1 MTKLST
7 DTTISDGEARLGGT
21 AIGLPRCN
29 AGRGKRAE
37 LRSVIC
43 GILRQHRRTA
53 LVSSATMLMLGSV
66 STHAQEKQDS
76 GPQAATSSLEEIVVS
91 AQRRSETIQNVPYN
105 ISVVGGDT
113 LESSAVVSLNDL
125 TRLVPGLT
133 TVDEGPAARA
143 GTSNLTLRGI
153 RTDSPGGG
161 LTGEAYDGLT
171 VNPISTYFGETPVFF
186 QMPLQ
191 DVERVE
197 VLRGPQGTL
206 YGSGA
211 EAGTIRIVPKRP
223 ELDEFSGEADANG
236 GYTEFAPSGNSSI
249 HGMLNIPIA
258 DQFAVRVVAGY
269 DHLAGF
275 IKAVDRFVLGAGGT
289 PVPSIPG
296 DLTSGPVLEPVERG
310 VNSSNQWFAR
320 AALRWQPS
328 SAIDLQLDY
337 LHQKTNVADTQWGSP
352 IYSGGVFEDDGNH
365 WPNASVLLR
374 PGCNYCTTNFV
385 AEPYNDETDLVSLVG
400 TFDVGLATITSASSY
415 YDKKNLTFADGTP
428 GMINIGGNSFIT
440 YFPYNYFPRTTNPQH
455 TYDDDHSIVQEL
467 RMVSKQG
474 GRFDYVVGL
483 YYQEQKNFMDMTQV
497 DPGVIEYL
505 AATGQPSPAPATYGD
520 ANYLIDRH
528 TTFTDKAIFG
538 ELTLHVTDAWQVT
551 GGARF
556 FRQSFLLDDIQ
567 LLPICGAIC
576 AQNLVDPTGRT
587 TSQANDVV
595 NNHLWK
601 LNTSYDLSATTK
613 LYATFSEGFRRGGA
627 GGLPISGPY
636 ASEPAYQTF
645 KPEFLKNYEVGIKG
659 SLLDRRVRYFADVY
673 LANISDFQ
681 LNELSLSGI
690 PGAFNGR
697 DARTEGV
704 EFQVDA
710 APTDRLVLG
719 LGYAFT
725 KAYVREAFNILDY
738 PPYALIP
745 SLGGTGETTS
755 LFYGPIPAGAKLPGV
770 PQESVTV
777 SGDYTVPEGVMGRAD
792 WTWKFHLDAN
802 YRSSEQANISPTSV
816 FNWTIP
822 SAFLANAR
830 ATLTTSRQWSY
841 DMFVNNIT
849 SATAYSGS
857 EFAQTIPNPYS
868 LRNVTRPRTIGIGM
882 RYAFGKKP

>member
-1 MTKLST
+1 
-7 DTTISDGEARLGGT
+7 
-21 AIGLPRCN
+21 
-29 AGRGKRAE
+29 
-37 LRSVIC
+37 
-43 GILRQHRRTA
+43 
-53 LVSSATMLMLGSV
+53 MLMLGGV
-66 STHAQEKQDS
+66 TTHAQEKQ
-76 GPQAATSSLEEIVVS
+76 GPGQQAAIPGLEEIVVT

-105 ISVVGGDT
+105 ISALGGDT
-113 LESSAVVSLNDL
+113 LEGSAVVSLNDL

-143 GTSNLTLRGI
+143 GYSSLTLRGI

-161 LTGEAYDGLT
+161 LTGEAYDSLT
-171 VNPISTYFGETPVFF
+171 VNAISTYFGETPVFF

-223 ELDEFSGEADANG
+223 EFGAFSGEADANG
-236 GYTEFAPSGNSSI
+236 SYTEFAPNENASI
-249 HGMLNIPIA
+249 HGILNVPIA
-258 DQFAVRVVAGY
+258 DQLALRLVAGY

-275 IKAVDRFVLGAGGT
+275 VKAVDRFVLGAGGT

-296 DLTSGPVLEPVERG
+296 NLTSGPVLEPVERG

-320 AALRWQPS
+320 GALRWQPS
-328 SAIDLQLDY
+328 AAIDLQLDY
-337 LHQKTNVADTQWGSP
+337 VHQKTNVADPQWGSP
-352 IYSGGVFEDDGNH
+352 IYKGGRFDDSGDH
-365 WPNASVLLR
+365 WPNGSVVLR
-374 PGCNYCTTNFV
+374 PGCDYCTTNFV
-385 AEPYNDETDLVSLVG
+385 AEPYNDRTDLVSLVG

-428 GMINIGGNSFIT
+428 GMINIGGTSFIT

-455 TYDDDHSIVQEL
+455 TRDDDHSFIQEL
-467 RMVSKQG
+467 RVVSKQG

-483 YYQEQKNFMDMTQV
+483 YYQEQKNYMDMIQV
-497 DPGVIEYL
+497 DPGITEYL
-505 AATGQPSPAPATYGD
+505 AAIGQPSPAPAIYD
-520 ANYLIDRH
+520 DENYLINRH

-538 ELTLHVTDAWQVT
+538 ELTLHLTDAWQVT

-556 FRQSFLLDDIQ
+556 FRQSFLLDEVQ

-587 TSQANDVV
+587 ASHSYNVV

-601 LNTSYDLSATTK
+601 VNSSYDLSATTK
-613 LYATFSEGFRRGGA
+613 LYATYSEGFRRGGA
-627 GGLPISGPY
+627 GGLPTSGPY
-636 ASEPAYQTF
+636 ASEPAYRTF
-645 KPEFLKNYEVGIKG
+645 KPEYLKNYELGIKG
-659 SLLDRRVRYFADVY
+659 SLLDRRLRYFADVY
-673 LANISDFQ
+673 LANIHDFQ

-710 APTDRLVLG
+710 APTDRLILG
-719 LGYAFT
+719 LGYAYT
-725 KAYVREAFNILDY
+725 KAYVRESFDILDY

-745 SLGGTGETTS
+745 SLGGKGQTTS
-755 LFYGPIPAGAKLPGV
+755 LFYGAIPAGAKLPGV
-770 PQESVTV
+770 PQHSLTV
-777 SGDYTVPEGVMGRAD
+777 SGDYTLPGGVSGRAD
-792 WTWKFHLDAN
+792 GTWTFHLDAN

-822 SAFLANAR
+822 SAFLVNAR

-841 DMFVNNIT
+841 DIFVNNIT
-849 SATAYSGS
+849 SDTAYSGS

-868 LRNVTRPRTIGIGM
+868 LRNVTRPRTIGVGI
-882 RYAFGKKP
+882 RYGFGKIR

>member
-1 MTKLST
+1 MST
-7 DTTISDGEARLGGT
+7 SNSVGYR
-21 AIGLPRCN
+21 
-29 AGRGKRAE
+29 KRAE
-37 LRSVIC
+37 FRSLVC
-43 GILRQHRRTA
+43 GILRQHRRVA
-53 LVSSATMLMLGSV
+53 LMSSATVLMLGGV
-66 STHAQEKQDS
+66 AAHAQEKQD
-76 GPQAATSSLEEIVVS
+76 PDQKAATPGLEEIVVS
-91 AQRRSETIQNVPYN
+91 AQRRSETIQDVPYN
-105 ISVVGGDT
+105 ISALSADT

-143 GTSNLTLRGI
+143 GYNNLTLRGI

-161 LTGEAYDGLT
+161 LAGEAYDSLT
-171 VNPISTYFGETPVFF
+171 VNAISTYFGETPVFF

-223 ELDEFSGEADANG
+223 EFGVFSGEADANG
-236 GYTEFAPSGNSSI
+236 SYTEFAPNENASI
-249 HGMLNIPIA
+249 HGMLNVPIA
-258 DQFAVRVVAGY
+258 DQLALRLVAGY

-275 IKAVDRFVLGAGGT
+275 VKAVDRFVLGAGGA

-320 AALRWQPS
+320 GALRWQPS
-328 SAIDLQLDY
+328 DAIGLQLDY
-337 LHQKTNVADTQWGSP
+337 VHQKTNVADAQWGSP
-352 IYSGGVFEDDGNH
+352 IYKGGRFDDSGDH
-365 WPNASVLLR
+365 WPNGPVVLR

-385 AEPYNDETDLVSLVG
+385 AEPYNDETDLLSLVG

-415 YDKKNLTFADGTP
+415 YDKKNLTYADGTA
-428 GMINIGGNSFIT
+428 GMMNIGGTSFIT
-440 YFPYNYFPRTTNPQH
+440 YYPYNYFPRTTNPQH
-455 TYDDDHSIVQEL
+455 THDDDHSFVQEL

-483 YYQEQKNFMDMTQV
+483 YYQEQKNYMNMTQV
-497 DPGVIEYL
+497 DPGVIAYL
-505 AATGQPSPAPATYGD
+505 AAIGTPSPAPAIYD
-520 ANYLIDRH
+520 DENFLINRH

-538 ELTLHVTDAWQVT
+538 ELTFHVTGAWQVT

-556 FRQSFLLDDIQ
+556 FRQSFLSDEVQ

-587 TSQANDVV
+587 VSQSYDVV

-601 LNTSYDLSATTK
+601 VNSSYDLSANTK
-613 LYATFSEGFRRGGA
+613 VYATYSEGFRRGGA
-627 GGLPISGPY
+627 GGLPTSGPY
-636 ASEPAYQTF
+636 ASEPAYLTF
-645 KPEFLKNYEVGIKG
+645 KPEYLKNYELGIKG
-659 SLLDRRVRYFADVY
+659 SLLDHRLRYFADVY
-673 LANISDFQ
+673 LANIYDFQ

-710 APTDRLVLG
+710 APTDRLILG
-719 LGYAFT
+719 LGYAYT
-725 KAYVREAFNILDY
+725 KAYVRESFDILDY

-745 SLGGTGETTS
+745 SLGGTGQTS
-755 LFYGPIPAGAKLPGV
+755 SIFYGAIPANAKLPGV
-770 PQESVTV
+770 PQNSLTV
-777 SGDYTVPEGVMGRAD
+777 SGDYTLPGGVIGSAD
-792 WTWKFHLDAN
+792 WTWTLHLDTN
-802 YRSSEQANISPTSV
+802 YRSAEQANISPTSV

-822 SAFLANAR
+822 SAFIVNAR

-841 DMFVNNIT
+841 DLFVNNVT
-849 SATAYSGS
+849 SDTAYSGS

-868 LRNVTRPRTIGIGM
+868 LRNVTRPRTFGVRI
-882 RYAFGKKP
+882 RYAFGKI

>member
-1 MTKLST
+1 MST
-7 DTTISDGEARLGGT
+7 SASVGYS
-21 AIGLPRCN
+21 
-29 AGRGKRAE
+29 KRAE

-53 LVSSATMLMLGSV
+53 LVSSATMLMLSGV
-66 STHAQEKQDS
+66 TTHAQDKQ
-76 GPQAATSSLEEIVVS
+76 GPDQQAAAPGLEEIVVS

-105 ISVVGGDT
+105 ISAFGGDT

-143 GTSNLTLRGI
+143 GSSSLTLRGI

-161 LTGEAYDGLT
+161 LTGEAYDSLT
-171 VNPISTYFGETPVFF
+171 VNAISTYYGETPVFF

-223 ELDEFSGEADANG
+223 QFDEFSGEADANG
-236 GYTEFAPSGNSSI
+236 SHTEFAPNENGSI
-249 HGMLNIPIA
+249 HGFLNVPIA
-258 DQFAVRVVAGY
+258 DQLALRVVAGY

-275 IKAVDRFVLGAGGT
+275 VKAVDRFVLGAGGT

-296 DLTSGPVLEPVERG
+296 NLTSGPVLEPVERG

-328 SAIDLQLDY
+328 AAIDLQLDY
-337 LHQKTNVADTQWGSP
+337 VHQKTNVADTQWGSP
-352 IYSGGVFEDDGNH
+352 IYQGGRFDDSGDH
-365 WPNASVLLR
+365 WPNGSVVLR

-415 YDKKNLTFADGTP
+415 YDKKNLTYADGTP
-428 GMINIGGNSFIT
+428 GMINIGGTSFIT

-455 TYDDDHSIVQEL
+455 TYDDDHSFVQEL

-483 YYQEQKNFMDMTQV
+483 YYQEQKNYMNMTQV
-497 DPGVIEYL
+497 DPGVTEYL
-505 AATGQPSPAPATYGD
+505 AAIGQPSPAPAIYDD

-556 FRQSFLLDDIQ
+556 FRQSFLLDEVN

-576 AQNLVDPTGRT
+576 AQNLVDPTGLT
-587 TSQANDVV
+587 ASQANDVV

-659 SLLDRRVRYFADVY
+659 SLLDRRVRYFADVF

-725 KAYVREAFNILDY
+725 KAYVRESFNILDY

-745 SLGGTGETTS
+745 SLGGTGETLS
-755 LFYGPIPAGAKLPGV
+755 LFYGAIPAGAKLPGV

-777 SGDYTVPEGVMGRAD
+777 SGDYTLPGGVMGRAD

-802 YRSSEQANISPTSV
+802 YRSSEQANISPSSV

-822 SAFLANAR
+822 STFLANAR
-830 ATLTTSRQWSY
+830 ATLTTSQQWSY
-841 DMFVNNIT
+841 DLFVNNIT
-849 SATAYSGS
+849 SDTAYSGS

-868 LRNVTRPRTIGIGM
+868 LRNVSRPRTIGVGL
-882 RYAFGKKP
+882 RYAFGKNP